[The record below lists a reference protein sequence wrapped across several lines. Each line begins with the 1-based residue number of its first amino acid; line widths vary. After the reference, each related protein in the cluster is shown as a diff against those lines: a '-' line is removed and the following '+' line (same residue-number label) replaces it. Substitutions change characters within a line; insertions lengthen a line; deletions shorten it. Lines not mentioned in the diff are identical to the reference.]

1 MKKHQIEAIKFY
13 KAFEELA
20 ENTDNFESF
29 DIKKIVGRA
38 DEYRL
43 RLGKYRALFRLFND
57 ELLILVIDIDSRGQ
71 IYK

>member
-29 DIKKIVGRA
+29 DIKKIVIKSA
-38 DEYRL
+38 FFYKDFI
-43 RLGKYRALFRLFND
+43 LFEFFSIYQSENTNKFRFRN
-57 ELLILVIDIDSRGQ
+57 IFKKID
-71 IYK
+71 